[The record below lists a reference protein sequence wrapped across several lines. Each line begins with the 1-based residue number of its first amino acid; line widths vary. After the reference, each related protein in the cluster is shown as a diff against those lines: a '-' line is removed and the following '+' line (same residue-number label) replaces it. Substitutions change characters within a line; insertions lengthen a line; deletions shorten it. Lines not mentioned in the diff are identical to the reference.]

1 MIFFISRPRS
11 RADQGANHP
20 AVGKQVEILELQ
32 PLTGDPPP
40 ISAADLRGKVTV
52 INYWGPWCGFCVV
65 EFPHLVELE
74 DHFVQNP
81 DFQFLSVS
89 CSGAPG
95 DDLDMAESTA
105 QFQAQHRA
113 SFPTWRDSDMVSRTH
128 LASLATEEQIGYPT
142 TVVIGRDAKILGL
155 WIGYMEGEE
164 RDLRQLVEQALRK
177 S

>member
-89 CSGAPG
+89 CSPDG
-95 DDLDMAESTA
+95 DDLNLAESTA

-113 SFPTWRDSDMVSRTH
+113 SFPTWRDAEMVSRMH
-128 LASLATEEQIGYPT
+128 LASLVGEEQIGYPT
-142 TVVIGRDAKILGL
+142 TVVIGRDSKILGL
-155 WIGYMEGEE
+155 WSGYLEGEE
-164 RDLRQLVEQALRK
+164 RDLRQLVEQALSK